1 MVQQLVHAE
10 ATAFHIGSRF
20 RLPGQDID
28 GHFLDIGDAFFR
40 QRNLTLRT

>member
-1 MVQQLVHAE
+1 MVQHRDLAE
-10 ATAFHIGSRF
+10 RMAFQIGSRF